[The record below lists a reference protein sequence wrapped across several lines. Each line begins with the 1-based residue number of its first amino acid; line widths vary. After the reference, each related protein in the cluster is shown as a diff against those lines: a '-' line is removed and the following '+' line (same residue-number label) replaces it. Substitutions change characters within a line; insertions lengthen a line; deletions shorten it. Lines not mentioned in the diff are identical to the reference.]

1 MPSTIAVNIKK
12 QVASPKAPYGNHWAE
27 TAKVMNRE
35 TRPTE
40 HVCWVVGLSVDES
53 ETRKVT
59 NAEWL
64 VFFAKEAKYMD
75 EASFLVCFCIYSLG
89 IYAG

>member
-1 MPSTIAVNIKK
+1 ML
-12 QVASPKAPYGNHWAE
+12 GC
-27 TAKVMNRE
+27 R
-35 TRPTE
+35 
-40 HVCWVVGLSVDES
+40 LSADES

-89 IYAG
+89 SICWIDPIMSCPDVYSSGYYSYSIQSLRYTTGLTVSRFSLCNT